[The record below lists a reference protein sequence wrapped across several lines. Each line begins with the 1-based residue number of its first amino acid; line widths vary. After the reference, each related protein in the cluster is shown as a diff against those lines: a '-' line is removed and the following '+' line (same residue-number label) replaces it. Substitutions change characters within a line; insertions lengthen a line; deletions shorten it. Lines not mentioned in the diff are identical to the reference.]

1 MALTFCESKDMSA
14 YADSYI
20 IPVFPEK
27 SRFFRLFFPI
37 APVIIKCTETH
48 MSRLCI
54 FLFISTP

>member
-1 MALTFCESKDMSA
+1 MIE
-14 YADSYI
+14 YI
-20 IPVFPEK
+20 TARLKIPVIFPGK
-27 SRFFRLFFPI
+27 AQN